1 MVKVNFPVLKGK
13 DTAFPKKA
21 RCPWCKRNKVFEPHS
36 MAIFEGG
43 ACLSDKR
50 SKISGPSG
58 RMEGFLYLAW
68 HGAHDG
74 GSGGDADDFACVD
87 IVEDVRGGQFSM
99 YFCSTDC
106 LRAFLNS
113 CVDELDRQ
121 KKQRG
126 RFGKPSN
133 KGPKNA
139 AQKTRPS

>member
-1 MVKVNFPVLKGK
+1 MKTRKDYDLALDVIGKVVNEWDPYCLL
-13 DTAFPKKA
+13 
-21 RCPWCKRNKVFEPHS
+21 
-36 MAIFEGG
+36 EGG
-43 ACLSDKR
+43 APKDEFDAEIRQLATYIPR
-50 SKISGPSG
+50 ISTPDD
-58 RMEGFLYLAW
+58 
-68 HGAHDG
+68 AHDG
-74 GSGGDADDFACVD
+74 GSGGDEDVFACVD

-126 RFGKPSN
+126 RFGKPSK

-139 AQKTRPS
+139 AQKTGPS